1 MTLEGLAFF
10 VSIVIASLCA
20 GIITTPLVD
29 NRPGLCAVLQ
39 VVGGVTFISG
49 LAFYAINTI

>member
-1 MTLEGLAFF
+1 MTLEGLVFF

-20 GIITTPLVD
+20 GLITTPLVD

-39 VVGGVTFISG
+39 VVGGVAFISS
-49 LAFYAINTI
+49 LAFYAINTV